1 MDGTDT
7 DENGIN
13 DSEENLEIIP
23 MIAAGK
29 DKEIKE
35 TEVYGC
41 RNERNSSQIGGPDS
55 EP

>member
-35 TEVYGC
+35 RENCMDVEMSATQG
-41 RNERNSSQIGGPDS
+41 
-55 EP
+55 

>member
-23 MIAAGK
+23 VIAAGK
-29 DKEIKE
+29 DRDKRELEKI
-35 TEVYGC
+35 VWM
-41 RNERNSSQIGGPDS
+41 
-55 EP
+55 